1 MNILAVVAHPDDEIL
16 GCGATLA
23 RLRAEGHHVYTVVLC
38 ANADAR
44 ANRPADLNRFA
55 AEAAEMIGVEESANH
70 SFGNIRFNTV
80 PHIEMVKVIEEA
92 IVRFRPDWIFTMH
105 PSDLNIDH
113 RVCHEAAMAAIM
125 LPQRGTSDLPA
136 QMIRKVF
143 LCEVLSST
151 DWALPAVSQ
160 FQPNAW
166 FDVEAT
172 FEKKLLALAH
182 FEGAMKPFPHS
193 RSLENVKHLAHV
205 RGAQIGVPLAEA
217 FMVVRDVTV

>member
-23 RLRAEGHHVYTVVLC
+23 RLRAEGHHVYTAVLC

-55 AEAAEMIGVEESANH
+55 AEAAAMVGVEESANYD
-70 SFGNIRFNTV
+70 FENIRFNTV
-80 PHIEMVKVIEEA
+80 AHIDMVKKIEEA
-92 IVRFRPDWIFTMH
+92 IIRFRPDWIFTMH

-113 RVCHEAAMAAIM
+113 RVCHEATMAAIM
-125 LPQRGTSDLPA
+125 LPQRGTSDMPVT
-136 QMIRKVF
+136 MIRKVF

-151 DWALPAVSQ
+151 DWALPTVAQ

-172 FEKKLLALAH
+172 FEQKLLALAH

-205 RGAQIGVPLAEA
+205 RGAQIGVALAEA